1 MKAQRFPPSLTKNYD
16 NFRGT
21 PCFRLNVCLL
31 CCMMNDDYWEI
42 EPRFMNLSVCLRVSG
57 SLMEKQEL
65 VRMNEEILQEIRT
78 EVEKSKLEII
88 QLIRDE
94 IQKIRT

>member
-1 MKAQRFPPSLTKNYD
+1 
-16 NFRGT
+16 
-21 PCFRLNVCLL
+21 
-31 CCMMNDDYWEI
+31 
-42 EPRFMNLSVCLRVSG
+42 
-57 SLMEKQEL
+57 MEKQEL

-78 EVEKSKLEII
+78 EIEKSKLEII